1 MHLTYWHLDKDNNL
15 EKISI
20 TGGSFST
27 IIGYENQALLTQFQD
42 RTGWNV
48 MNT

>member
-1 MHLTYWHLDKDNNL
+1 MHLTYWHLDKDN
-15 EKISI
+15 KMPI

-27 IIGYENQALLTQFQD
+27 IIDYENQAPLTQFQD